1 MPLLEHFKTFN
12 TYLEQIIMNK
22 IFIISKR
29 EFLTRV
35 QKKTFLLTTIGLPI
49 LIFGIYALIVF
60 FAVND
65 DKDFKIAVADEAHIF
80 KNNLKD
86 RDNEFV
92 FNYVKNETPA
102 TLVKALEDKKY
113 KAFIY
118 VPQNFSEKDSLQ
130 IIAAKSIGFITK
142 NKIERAIENS
152 LEENKLLTALN
163 VSKPQLDSLQQSN
176 FIKFTTISGEKDS
189 DIKSGISYG
198 VGMFSGFL
206 IYIILFI
213 YGTMVMRGVAEEKTN
228 RIAEVIISSVKPF
241 QLMFG
246 KILGIGSVGLLQ
258 FLIWVILVLGL
269 QVGLTLFFPDVVHQM
284 QDQPMQPGMI
294 AAANAME
301 NSSALSNINSVIS
314 QINFPLIIG
323 CFIFYFLGGYFMYAS
338 LFAAVGST
346 VNEDPNDAQTLTL
359 PITMP
364 IIFGF
369 AIMMQAVN
377 NPNSSL
383 AVFGSLFPLTSPIV
397 MMARIAHGIPD
408 GVTIFQLVLSMLLL
422 IGGFIGT
429 TWVAAKIYRTGILMY
444 GKKVTFKELI
454 KWTFRKS

>member
-1 MPLLEHFKTFN
+1 
-12 TYLEQIIMNK
+12 MNK
-22 IFIISKR
+22 ILIISKR

-49 LIFGIYALIVF
+49 LIFAIYALIIF
-60 FAVND
+60 FAVGDENG
-65 DKDFKIAVADEAHIF
+65 FTIAVADEAKIF
-80 KNNLKD
+80 QNNLKD
-86 RDNEFV
+86 NDKEFV
-92 FNYVKNETPA
+92 FDYVKNETPESL
-102 TLVKALEDKKY
+102 TKALDSKKY
-113 KAFIY
+113 NAFVY
-118 VPQNFSEKDSLQ
+118 VPKNFSASDSLQ
-130 IIAAKSIGFITK
+130 VVAAKTVGFITK
-142 NKIERAIENS
+142 NKIENAIENA
-152 LEENKLLTALN
+152 LEENKLLRALN
-163 VSKPQLDSLQQSN
+163 VTKPQLDSLQKTN
-176 FIKFTTISGEKDS
+176 NIKFTTISGEKDS
-189 DIKSGISYG
+189 DVKAGISYG

-258 FLIWVILVLGL
+258 FLIWVILIMGL
-269 QVGLTLFFPDVVHQM
+269 QIGVAMFFPDMMSQM
-284 QDQPMQPGMI
+284 QSQPMQPGMI

-301 NSSALSNINSVIS
+301 NSNTLSQMNAVLS

-346 VNEDPNDAQTLTL
+346 VNEDLSDAQTLTL

-408 GVTIFQLVLSMLLL
+408 GVTIPQLILSMALL
-422 IGGFIGT
+422 IGGFLGT

-444 GKKVTFKELI
+444 GKKVTWKEII

>member
-1 MPLLEHFKTFN
+1 
-12 TYLEQIIMNK
+12 MNK
-22 IFIISKR
+22 ILIISKR

-49 LIFGIYALIVF
+49 LIFGIYALIIF
-60 FAVND
+60 FAVSD
-65 DKDFKIAVADEAHIF
+65 DKDFKIAVADEAKIF
-80 KNNLKD
+80 QNNLKE
-86 RDNEFV
+86 NNKEFV
-92 FNYVKNETPA
+92 FSYVNNETPE
-102 TLVKALEDKKY
+102 TLAKALDTKKY
-113 KAFIY
+113 NAFIY
-118 VPQNFSEKDSLQ
+118 VPKNFSSTDSLQ
-130 IIAAKSIGFITK
+130 VVAAKSVGFITK
-142 NKIERAIENS
+142 NKIENTLENAI
-152 LEENKLLTALN
+152 EENKLLAALN
-163 VSKPQLDSLQQSN
+163 LTKSQLDSLQKTN
-176 FIKFTTISGEKDS
+176 YIKFTSITGEKES
-189 DIKSGISYG
+189 DVKAGISYG

-241 QLMFG
+241 QLMMG

-258 FLIWVILVLGL
+258 FLIWVILVMGL
-269 QVGLTLFFPDVVHQM
+269 QFGVGVFFPDMMSQM
-284 QDQPMQPGMI
+284 QSQPIQPGMV

-301 NSSALSNINSVIS
+301 NSNALTQLNSVLN
-314 QINFPLIIG
+314 QINFPLLIG

-346 VNEDPNDAQTLTL
+346 VNEDLNDAQTLTL

-369 AIMMQAVN
+369 VIMMQAVN

-397 MMARIAHGIPD
+397 MMARVAHGIPE
-408 GVTIFQLVLSMLLL
+408 GVTITQLLLSMFFLVA
-422 IGGFIGT
+422 GFLGT
-429 TWVAAKIYRTGILMY
+429 TWFASKIYRTGILMY
-444 GKKVTFKELI
+444 GKKVTWKEI
-454 KWTFRKS
+454 MKWTFRKS

>member
-1 MPLLEHFKTFN
+1 
-12 TYLEQIIMNK
+12 MNK
-22 IFIISKR
+22 ILIISKR

-49 LIFGIYALIVF
+49 LIFAIYALIIF
-60 FAVND
+60 FAVGD
-65 DKDFKIAVADEAHIF
+65 EKGFTIAVADEAKIF
-80 KNNLKD
+80 QNNLKD
-86 RDNEFV
+86 NDKEFV
-92 FNYVKNETPA
+92 FDYVNNETPESL
-102 TLVKALEDKKY
+102 TKALDSKKY
-113 KAFIY
+113 NAFVY
-118 VPQNFSEKDSLQ
+118 VPKNFSASDSLQ
-130 IIAAKSIGFITK
+130 VVAAKTVGFITK
-142 NKIERAIENS
+142 NKIENAIENA
-152 LEENKLLTALN
+152 LEENKLLRALN
-163 VSKPQLDSLQQSN
+163 VTKPQLDSLQKTN
-176 FIKFTTISGEKDS
+176 NIKFTTISGEKDS
-189 DIKSGISYG
+189 DVKAGISYG

-258 FLIWVILVLGL
+258 FLIWVILIMGL
-269 QVGLTLFFPDVVHQM
+269 QIGVAMFFPDMMSQM
-284 QDQPMQPGMI
+284 QSQPMQPGMI

-301 NSSALSNINSVIS
+301 NSNALSQMNAVLS

-346 VNEDPNDAQTLTL
+346 VNEDLSDAQTLTL

-408 GVTIFQLVLSMLLL
+408 GVTITQLALSMLLL
-422 IGGFIGT
+422 ILGFLGT
-429 TWVAAKIYRTGILMY
+429 TWLAAKIYRTGILMY
-444 GKKVTFKELI
+444 GKKVTWKEI
-454 KWTFRKS
+454 MKWTFRKS

>member
-1 MPLLEHFKTFN
+1 
-12 TYLEQIIMNK
+12 MNK
-22 IFIISKR
+22 ILIISKR

-49 LIFGIYALIVF
+49 LIFAIYALIIF
-60 FAVND
+60 FAVGD
-65 DKDFKIAVADEAHIF
+65 EKGFTIAVADEAKIF
-80 KNNLKD
+80 QNNLKD
-86 RDNEFV
+86 NDKEFV
-92 FNYVKNETPA
+92 FDYVKNETPESL
-102 TLVKALEDKKY
+102 TKALDSKKY
-113 KAFIY
+113 NAFVY
-118 VPQNFSEKDSLQ
+118 VPKNFSASDSLQ
-130 IIAAKSIGFITK
+130 VVAAKTVGFITK
-142 NKIERAIENS
+142 NKIENAIENA
-152 LEENKLLTALN
+152 LEENKLLRALN
-163 VSKPQLDSLQQSN
+163 VTKPQLDSLQKTN
-176 FIKFTTISGEKDS
+176 NIKFTTISGEKDS
-189 DIKSGISYG
+189 DVKAGISYG

-258 FLIWVILVLGL
+258 FLIWVILIMGL
-269 QVGLTLFFPDVVHQM
+269 QIGVAMFFPDMMSQM
-284 QDQPMQPGMI
+284 QNQPMQPGMI

-301 NSSALSNINSVIS
+301 NSNALSQMNAVLS

-346 VNEDPNDAQTLTL
+346 VNEDLSDAQTLTL

-408 GVTIFQLVLSMLLL
+408 GVTITQLALSMLLL
-422 IGGFIGT
+422 ILGFLGT
-429 TWVAAKIYRTGILMY
+429 TWLAAKIYRTGILMY
-444 GKKVTFKELI
+444 GKKVTWKEI
-454 KWTFRKS
+454 MKWTFRKS

>member
-1 MPLLEHFKTFN
+1 
-12 TYLEQIIMNK
+12 MNK
-22 IFIISKR
+22 ILIISKR

-49 LIFGIYALIVF
+49 LIFGIYALIIF
-60 FAVND
+60 FAVSD
-65 DKDFKIAVADEAHIF
+65 DKDFKIAVADEAKIF
-80 KNNLKD
+80 QNNLKE
-86 RDNEFV
+86 NNKEFV
-92 FNYVKNETPA
+92 FSYVNNETPE
-102 TLVKALEDKKY
+102 TLAKALDTKKY
-113 KAFIY
+113 NAFIY
-118 VPQNFSEKDSLQ
+118 VPKNFSATDSLHVV
-130 IIAAKSIGFITK
+130 AAKSVGFITK
-142 NKIERAIENS
+142 NKIENTLENAI
-152 LEENKLLTALN
+152 EENKLLAALN
-163 VSKPQLDSLQQSN
+163 LTKSQLDSLQKTN
-176 FIKFTTISGEKDS
+176 YIKFTSITGEKES
-189 DIKSGISYG
+189 DVKAGISYG

-241 QLMFG
+241 QLMMG

-258 FLIWVILVLGL
+258 FLIWVILVMGL
-269 QVGLTLFFPDVVHQM
+269 QLGVGVFFPDMMSQM
-284 QDQPMQPGMI
+284 QSQPIQPGMV

-301 NSSALSNINSVIS
+301 NSNALTQINSVLN
-314 QINFPLIIG
+314 QINFPLLIG

-346 VNEDPNDAQTLTL
+346 VNEDLNDAQTLTL

-369 AIMMQAVN
+369 VIMMQAVN

-397 MMARIAHGIPD
+397 MMARVAHGIPE
-408 GVTIFQLVLSMLLL
+408 GVTITQLLLSMFFLVA
-422 IGGFIGT
+422 GFLGT
-429 TWVAAKIYRTGILMY
+429 TWFASKIYRTGILMY
-444 GKKVTFKELI
+444 GKKVTWKEI
-454 KWTFRKS
+454 MKWTFRKS

>member
-1 MPLLEHFKTFN
+1 
-12 TYLEQIIMNK
+12 MNK
-22 IFIISKR
+22 ILIISKR

-35 QKKTFLLTTIGLPI
+35 QKKTFLLTTIGLPL
-49 LIFGIYALIVF
+49 LIFGIYALIIF
-60 FAVND
+60 FAVGD
-65 DKDFKIAVADEAHIF
+65 EKGFKIAVTDEAKIF
-80 KNNLKD
+80 QNNLKD
-86 RDNEFV
+86 NDKDFV
-92 FNYVKNETPA
+92 FEYVQNQTPESL
-102 TLVKALEDKKY
+102 TKALDSKKY
-113 KAFIY
+113 NAFIY
-118 VPQNFSEKDSLQ
+118 VPKGFTATDSLQ
-130 IIAAKSIGFITK
+130 VVAAKSVGFITK
-142 NKIERAIENS
+142 NKIERSIENA

-163 VSKPQLDSLQQSN
+163 VTKPQLDSLQKTN
-176 FIKFTTISGEKDS
+176 NIKFTTISGEEDS
-189 DIKSGISYG
+189 DVKAGISYG
-198 VGMFSGFL
+198 GGMFSGCL
-206 IYIILFI
+206 IYIMLFI

-258 FLIWVILVLGL
+258 FLIWVILVMGL
-269 QVGLTLFFPDVVHQM
+269 QIGVAMFFPDMMSQM
-284 QDQPMQPGMI
+284 QSQPMQPGMI

-301 NSSALSNINSVIS
+301 NSNALSQMNSVIA

-346 VNEDPNDAQTLTL
+346 VNEDLSDAQTLTL

-408 GVTIFQLVLSMLLL
+408 GVTIPQLILSMALL
-422 IGGFIGT
+422 IGGFLGT

-444 GKKVTFKELI
+444 GKKVTWKEII
-454 KWTFRKS
+454 KWAFRKS